1 MLNTNETPGRQSY
14 IKGHALL
21 LKYLVRTPLNVQPK
35 PPLIVLLHGVGG
47 NEKNLFQYAAAL
59 PPKFLVV
66 AARAPYVLGA
76 DSFAWFHV
84 SFASGKPVI
93 NPEEAEKSR
102 IILRQFINQLIEKY
116 DADPQNVY
124 LTGFSQGAIMCY
136 SVALTHPGRI
146 RGIAALSGRV
156 LPEIK
161 PLVKYS
167 EALAK
172 LKVYISHGEEDN
184 KLVVNYA
191 RDAKAYLETL
201 QINPTYIEWPDTGH
215 LVTSAMVEKLV
226 DWLNA
231 G

>member
-14 IKGHALL
+14 IKGHELL
-21 LKYLVRTPLNVQPK
+21 LKYLVRTPLNAQQK
-35 PPLIVLLHGVGG
+35 PPLIILLHGVGG
-47 NEKNLFQYAAAL
+47 NEKNLFQYAGVL
-59 PPKFLVV
+59 PPSFLVV

-84 SFASGKPVI
+84 SFATGKPVI

-116 DADPQNVY
+116 DADSQNVY
-124 LTGFSQGAIMCY
+124 LVGFSQGAIMCY
-136 SVALTHPGRI
+136 SAALTHPGRI
-146 RGIAALSGRV
+146 KGIAALSGRI

-161 PLVKYS
+161 PLIKPS

-172 LKVYISHGEEDN
+172 LKVFISHGVEDN

-201 QINPTYIEWPDTGH
+201 QINPTYLEWPETGH
-215 LVTSAMVEKLV
+215 LVNTAMVEKLV
-226 DWLNA
+226 EWLNA